1 MLLRHGQFRV
11 VIWDIVPIGEAF
23 LSSTYVA
30 GTDVCFW
37 YLLTRALST
46 CEGPEVGGRFHLLSG
61 SPGKRTAPCPV
72 DSVEL
77 AGCTLSVGI
86 LGNLTSP
93 RVICYQSVLTKGLL
107 AKKKKKPN
115 RIVGYTGDL

>member
-11 VIWDIVPIGEAF
+11 VIWDIVPIGEVF

-61 SPGKRTAPCPV
+61 GPGKRTAPCPV

-86 LGNLTSP
+86 LGNLP
-93 RVICYQSVLTKGLL
+93 LPG
-107 AKKKKKPN
+107 
-115 RIVGYTGDL
+115 